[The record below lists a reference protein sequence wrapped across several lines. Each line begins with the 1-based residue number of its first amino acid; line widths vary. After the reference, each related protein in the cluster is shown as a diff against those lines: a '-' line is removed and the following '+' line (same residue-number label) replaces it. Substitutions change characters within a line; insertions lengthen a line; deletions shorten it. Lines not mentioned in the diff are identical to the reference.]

1 MKKLLIVYLIVI
13 LAGCSQSTIETKKIE
28 DQNTGLRNQP
38 DKTDQKLKV
47 SQLTGTWL
55 SVEDNYEIEVSET
68 QEANVY
74 KLEFKNNDAD
84 GDDDLASL
92 TTDDAVL
99 AVENE
104 KFSFTSESHKVAYS
118 FIVDSSNRVTFF
130 FSTLVEKETGVSRP
144 TKMEK
149 IN

>member
-1 MKKLLIVYLIVI
+1 M
-13 LAGCSQSTIETKKIE
+13 
-28 DQNTGLRNQP
+28 
-38 DKTDQKLKV
+38 
-47 SQLTGTWL
+47 
-55 SVEDNYEIEVSET
+55 EDNYEIEVSET

-84 GDDDLASL
+84 GDDGLASL

-104 KFSFTSESHKVAYS
+104 KFSFTSESHKLNYS
-118 FIVDSSNRVTFF
+118 FIIDSSGRATFF
-130 FSTLVEKETGVSRP
+130 FSTLVEKEPGISRP